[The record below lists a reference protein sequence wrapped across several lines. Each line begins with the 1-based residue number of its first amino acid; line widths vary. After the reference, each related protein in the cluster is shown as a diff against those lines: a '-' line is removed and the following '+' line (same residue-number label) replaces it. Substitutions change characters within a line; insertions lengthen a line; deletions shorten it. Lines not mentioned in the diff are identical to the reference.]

1 MHTEKQIKWI
11 SEDMTE
17 FSIGFLIQNIRSV
30 SATGR
35 LNRLTATWW
44 RENGAG
50 ELWREEKLV
59 LKQMKA
65 EQLKRGRCF
74 EAFSFSALWLKQQ
87 STVILSE
94 GHPYIHLTIN
104 TRLTDRLQLLLRRT
118 CLSNAHIPCYVH
130 KNMIKKKTFIL
141 GGHGKFTFNISIIA
155 WCKWCKFIP
164 SRIMGSN
171 KYLPDFWIHFC
182 SLSSIWQDM
191 KCAECPLSGN
201 IAFGRIIKQSHY
213 FIHFHCAVGKEMLC
227 VTLSWQ
233 QNVFTMLIIGEPGA
247 SCHNLYFSQGLRFL
261 MSSYTNV
268 CFPRCY
274 AC

>member
-1 MHTEKQIKWI
+1 MLCIQRKSI

-17 FSIGFLIQNIRSV
+17 LSIGFLIQNIRSV

-44 RENGAG
+44 RENGAC

-94 GHPYIHLTIN
+94 GHPYINLTIN

-118 CLSNAHIPCYVH
+118 YLSNAHIPCYVH
-130 KNMIKKKTFIL
+130 KNMIKKKKKAFIL
-141 GGHGKFTFNISIIA
+141 GGHGKYTFNISIIA
-155 WCKWCKFIP
+155 WHQMVI
-164 SRIMGSN
+164 SVR
-171 KYLPDFWIHFC
+171 
-182 SLSSIWQDM
+182 
-191 KCAECPLSGN
+191 
-201 IAFGRIIKQSHY
+201 
-213 FIHFHCAVGKEMLC
+213 
-227 VTLSWQ
+227 
-233 QNVFTMLIIGEPGA
+233 
-247 SCHNLYFSQGLRFL
+247 
-261 MSSYTNV
+261 
-268 CFPRCY
+268 
-274 AC
+274 